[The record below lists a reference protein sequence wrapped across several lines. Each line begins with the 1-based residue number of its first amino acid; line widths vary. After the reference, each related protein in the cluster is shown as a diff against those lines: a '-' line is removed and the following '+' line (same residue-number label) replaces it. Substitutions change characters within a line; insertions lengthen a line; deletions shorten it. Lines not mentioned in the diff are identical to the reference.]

1 MRFCSINIQNIQ
13 VDLQQKTHC
22 LSLPCCF
29 VWAINKP
36 PLLRLTAESICL
48 YPFIYQPACLVACL
62 PVSVSVWLYFH
73 TTSLSLSLCPSQ
85 HSDSLRIPLFSS
97 FPTARESSNS
107 CRTTQQWLLKH
118 SKTNQ
123 ITHILS
129 TIIPMCTRTVHTHT
143 QSTVC
148 CTCELVSGL
157 LHSHKRT
164 WCKCDAA
171 PLTANIFAFVSKWSA
186 KATHLHLAEP
196 SGVFVSCRLVLQV
209 NRKPSPHR
217 EFSRAGIHGNEQI
230 SLSLPPLCIYP
241 IMIIM
246 SPAGG
251 PRVEMDLLLVR
262 LFVSQLHHWSILNA
276 VLVL

>member
-143 QSTVC
+143 RSP
-148 CTCELVSGL
+148 LSAAHVS
-157 LHSHKRT
+157 
-164 WCKCDAA
+164 WCLGCYIPTNAHGA
-171 PLTANIFAFVSKWSA
+171 NVMQPPLQQNIFAFVSKWSA

-230 SLSLPPLCIYP
+230 SLSPPP
-241 IMIIM
+241 
-246 SPAGG
+246 
-251 PRVEMDLLLVR
+251 
-262 LFVSQLHHWSILNA
+262 FVHLSHNDNHVPCRGS
-276 VLVL
+276 

>member
-62 PVSVSVWLYFH
+62 PVSISVWLYFH

-85 HSDSLRIPLFSS
+85 HSDSLRVPLFSS

-143 QSTVC
+143 RSP
-148 CTCELVSGL
+148 LSAAHVSWCLGCYIPTNAHGANVMQPPLQQTYLHLCPNDL
-157 LHSHKRT
+157 LR
-164 WCKCDAA
+164 
-171 PLTANIFAFVSKWSA
+171 PLTSTWQNPAVFLF
-186 KATHLHLAEP
+186 LA
-196 SGVFVSCRLVLQV
+196 
-209 NRKPSPHR
+209 
-217 EFSRAGIHGNEQI
+217 A
-230 SLSLPPLCIYP
+230 
-241 IMIIM
+241 
-246 SPAGG
+246 
-251 PRVEMDLLLVR
+251 
-262 LFVSQLHHWSILNA
+262 LFFR
-276 VLVL
+276 

>member
-48 YPFIYQPACLVACL
+48 YPVIYQPACLVACL

-129 TIIPMCTRTVHTHT
+129 TIIPMCTRTVHTHA
-143 QSTVC
+143 VHC
-148 CTCELVSGL
+148 L
-157 LHSHKRT
+157 LHMWAGVWAVTFPQTHMVQM
-164 WCKCDAA
+164 WCS
-171 PLTANIFAFVSKWSA
+171 PPYSK
-186 KATHLHLAEP
+186 H
-196 SGVFVSCRLVLQV
+196 
-209 NRKPSPHR
+209 
-217 EFSRAGIHGNEQI
+217 I
-230 SLSLPPLCIYP
+230 CICVQ
-241 IMIIM
+241 MIC
-246 SPAGG
+246 
-251 PRVEMDLLLVR
+251 
-262 LFVSQLHHWSILNA
+262 
-276 VLVL
+276 